1 LCNNIGGDLLQV
13 SSSAEEKMI
22 LEALGSRPA
31 YSQLV
36 MPGYFHL
43 GLYQR
48 RSAVQ
53 FYHRNGL
60 RV

>member
-1 LCNNIGGDLLQV
+1 MGGDLLQV
-13 SSSAEEKMI
+13 TSSSEEEIIFDMFAS
-22 LEALGSRPA
+22 LPVYAQP
-31 YSQLV
+31 V
-36 MPGYFHL
+36 MPGYYHL

-48 RSAVQ
+48 RSAGQ

>member
-1 LCNNIGGDLLQV
+1 MGADLLQV
-13 SSSAEEKMI
+13 SSSLEESMI
-22 LEALGSRPA
+22 LEAFASKPTYA
-31 YSQLV
+31 QPV
-36 MPGYFHL
+36 MPGYFHM

-48 RSAVQ
+48 RSAGQ

>member
-1 LCNNIGGDLLQV
+1 MGGDLLQV
-13 SSSAEEKMI
+13 TSSSEEQI
-22 LEALGSRPA
+22 IFDIFASLPVYAQP
-31 YSQLV
+31 V
-36 MPGYFHL
+36 MPGYYHL

-48 RSAVQ
+48 RGAGQ